1 MSESSKKVPKE
12 KLLKKQANVSIHLKL
27 LKIIEIPKQ
36 SPFIDFDT
44 MEFYRKRF
52 TCW

>member
-1 MSESSKKVPKE
+1 MIRRK
-12 KLLKKQANVSIHLKL
+12 NFI
-27 LKIIEIPKQ
+27 LKIPKNNASKRFTLLIEDIDKPKQ